1 MKLTQ
6 EKLTTLINEYI
17 DDSYSFGDEEPDLIN
32 ETLTSYKQLLTETN
46 NQVITLEAL
55 NEHASTLN
63 SQNKD
68 VFDDFIL
75 YIKMTE
81 LDQKL
86 FN

>member
-17 DDSYSFGDEEPDLIN
+17 DDSYSFGNEDPDLIN

-55 NEHASTLN
+55 NEYASTLT

-68 VFDDFIL
+68 IFDDFIL

>member
-17 DDSYSFGDEEPDLIN
+17 DDSYSFGNEDPDLIN

-55 NEHASTLN
+55 NEHASTLT

-68 VFDDFIL
+68 IFDDFIL